1 MRQKRLPPST
11 STELSGVMSEFE
23 RKETEA
29 RLQTLEK
36 EVEDYR
42 QKLYQCFYSYEREA
56 KCLLDRFYSLVRRHV
71 DALENEVISLP
82 VTVVLPCRNQASSI
96 EGSCRALR
104 YLDYL
109 DYRVVFI
116 DYAST
121 VGTADVIRQWVKRV
135 PIFYLL

>member
-71 DALENEVISLP
+71 DAL
-82 VTVVLPCRNQASSI
+82 
-96 EGSCRALR
+96 
-104 YLDYL
+104 
-109 DYRVVFI
+109 
-116 DYAST
+116 
-121 VGTADVIRQWVKRV
+121 
-135 PIFYLL
+135 

>member
-1 MRQKRLPPST
+1 M
-11 STELSGVMSEFE
+11 
-23 RKETEA
+23 
-29 RLQTLEK
+29 
-36 EVEDYR
+36 
-42 QKLYQCFYSYEREA
+42 
-56 KCLLDRFYSLVRRHV
+56 
-71 DALENEVISLP
+71 
-82 VTVVLPCRNQASSI
+82 TVVLPCRNQASSI